1 MNIKLASF
9 MFFQLLFSTWAFKN
23 HSKFT
28 IDQKILNENNALELK
43 DYSTPDNVDNL
54 FYFYDIKIAYNRLKG
69 LRNTF
74 LERLNKCDLRLVRNL
89 SELDIFKNFEDL
101 TTVYKYQVTC
111 QICKKNFKTSQYLWI
126 HTTRSHLFE
135 KYNENDPQ
143 ANIFWLSTLSEF
155 LDWDLKNHIRIQDF
169 DLNSEVYYKFKKCL
183 LFAKKYIE
191 SQNFEKLYDFCLGF
205 YFEKDSK
212 GKIQD
217 FMSQAY
223 NLLFKALLVV
233 FVIAC
238 LIYYSFAYYIYVDYS
253 EYQSADKRKKK
264 AIEYDDNDDDGDE

>member
-1 MNIKLASF
+1 MPI
-9 MFFQLLFSTWAFKN
+9 
-23 HSKFT
+23 
-28 IDQKILNENNALELK
+28 
-43 DYSTPDNVDNL
+43 
-54 FYFYDIKIAYNRLKG
+54 
-69 LRNTF
+69 
-74 LERLNKCDLRLVRNL
+74 
-89 SELDIFKNFEDL
+89 
-101 TTVYKYQVTC
+101 
-111 QICKKNFKTSQYLWI
+111 
-126 HTTRSHLFE
+126 
-135 KYNENDPQ
+135 
-143 ANIFWLSTLSEF
+143 LSEF

-238 LIYYSFAYYIYVDYS
+238 LIYYSFAYYIYLDYAS
-253 EYQSADKRKKK
+253 VYQSTDKRKKK
-264 AIEYDDNDDDGDE
+264 AIEYDYTILFLYIFIIIFLFIYNFIFIYLLFNNFILRIL